1 MKIYGPDLAFVVGPI
16 FPLSP
21 AIEVGDLVF
30 LSGQVAL
37 RDGAVEGD
45 VAEQTHVVFD
55 SIDSILGQ
63 AGLTLGHIVKATVWL
78 TDPKDFAAFNVVY
91 CERLKV
97 PYPARSCVISQL
109 ALAGARLEI
118 EVIANRSHMRS

>member
-1 MKIYGPDLAFVVGPI
+1 MKIYGPDLAFVVGPV

-21 AIEVGDLVF
+21 AIELDDLIF

-37 RDGAVEGD
+37 RDGVVDGD
-45 VAEQTHVVFD
+45 VTEQTHLVFD
-55 SIDSILGQ
+55 SIDAILGQ
-63 AGLTLGHIVKATVWL
+63 AGLTADHIVKATVWL

-109 ALAGARLEI
+109 ALADARVEI
-118 EVIANRSHMRS
+118 EVVASRRHSRS